1 MSPKRSKSTLP
12 MADLARNTVLAAERL
27 QSSEGSSKKCLLYKR
42 IWPVLFLVFPSPSP
56 THGRAPQLV
65 ICTGIFQQNNIWSWS
80 STSSHF
86 TISLI

>member
-1 MSPKRSKSTLP
+1 M
-12 MADLARNTVLAAERL
+12 LAAQRL

-42 IWPVLFLVFPSPSP
+42 IWPVFFPVFPSPNP
-56 THGRAPQLV
+56 TNGRAPQLV